1 MLSPLFSVDP
11 IITVLGS
18 EQLFQADSH
27 ADELRSILIESGIQ
41 FFEASNLFN
50 DYVKSIDER
59 QRYIVFSQHAL
70 EENEQMTLIPFT
82 EKDTHLNDLIYRI
95 FEEMK
100 KTKTTETEVDAALD
114 RVSEIRCPSG
124 KYEWPSTL

>member
-1 MLSPLFSVDP
+1 MFSPLFSVDP

-27 ADELRSILIESGIQ
+27 GDELRSILTEYGIQ
-41 FFEASNLFN
+41 FFETSNLFE

-59 QRYIVFSQHAL
+59 QRYIVFNQDAL
-70 EENEQMTLIPFT
+70 EENEQMTRIPFT

-100 KTKTTETEVDAALD
+100 KTKTTETQADAALD
-114 RVSEIRCPSG
+114 RLSEIRCPSG
-124 KYEWPSTL
+124 M